1 MDQVNRI
8 PVEEWKEKK
17 QAEREQVY
25 EEQNTALKEVCAS
38 GASLF
43 SYLTGHGRLGS
54 AVSVGNAALVLK
66 QFPNARAVMSMKG
79 WNEYGRRISKGAKGI
94 RVLAKSGKYMVVDRV
109 FEVSQTH
116 GDRPYQ
122 NYELDQDPKNLQTAI
137 LAMQQLS
144 RVPLH
149 SEQDEIATRYDAAS
163 DSIIVASGAVP
174 SETMQQLSAALVGS
188 YIAHQDERPSED
200 VSRLYSTAVALEVCG
215 RFGVKPQDVSAQ
227 LDEGLSLIPSGRER
241 QFLSEV
247 REFALA
253 IGNHIEHHLPQRN
266 KAPVRSPHTRG

>member
-1 MDQVNRI
+1 MTQENRI
-8 PVEEWKEKK
+8 PMEEWKEKK
-17 QAEREQVY
+17 RAEREQVY
-25 EEQNTALKEVCAS
+25 EEQNTVLKEVCAS

-43 SYLTGHGRLGS
+43 SYLIGHGRLGS
-54 AVSVGNAALVLK
+54 AVSVGNAALIMK

-122 NYELDQDPKNLQTAI
+122 SYELNSDPKNLQLAI
-137 LAMQQLS
+137 SAMQHLS
-144 RVPLH
+144 RVPLC
-149 SEQDEIATRYDAAS
+149 SELNEIAARYDSAS
-163 DSIIVASGAVP
+163 DSIILSPDAEP
-174 SETMQQLSAALVGS
+174 FETAQLLPAALVSS
-188 YIAHQDERPSED
+188 YIAHQEEKPSEELT
-200 VSRLYSTAVALEVCG
+200 RLYSMAAALEVCG
-215 RFGVKPQDVSAQ
+215 RFGLTPQDISGQ
-227 LDEGLSLIPSGRER
+227 LDESLPLLPSGRER

-247 REFALA
+247 REFALV

-266 KAPVRSPHTRG
+266 KHPVHTSHTRA